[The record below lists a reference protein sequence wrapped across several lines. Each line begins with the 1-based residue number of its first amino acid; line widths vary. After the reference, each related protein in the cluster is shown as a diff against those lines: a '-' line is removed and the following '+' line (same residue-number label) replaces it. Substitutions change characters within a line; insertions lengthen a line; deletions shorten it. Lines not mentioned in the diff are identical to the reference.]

1 MNYHGYIGLSD
12 ENTLQWIFLNDRLI
26 YYPLILKLIKI
37 AFKKKLRLSVNQ
49 KSNWQDLRKKNIF
62 ILIFLTFSQKTFT
75 FAIKNEKRYAMF
87 YDTQKILNN
96 IRNSVFKCL
105 AEQITNYTA
114 IPYSHGK
121 LTKQKHLRSKRS
133 IFHNDMNKRNKNLTP
148 LMKQKNVMIDSK
160 KNLRRKAISSIVTNH
175 FDECHNKY
183 NNIKSINHYIAKYTK
198 KEKYLLNSIEH
209 QTENIFTKH
218 AKLYEKAF
226 RDKIYNNVDKVQKTV
241 NSVANNSIEFD
252 NNYDKNHDNNSNN
265 CVEISSSLSVW
276 SNWSYYTYN
285 EKECNSSR
293 NINNTF
299 SKNNM
304 HSQELFKY
312 IKQFDFLP
320 RKLCNLLQY
329 RVKLTNIQCLN
340 SPNNMVSRK
349 FQTKND

>member
-12 ENTLQWIFLNDRLI
+12 EDTLQWIFLNDRLI
-26 YYPLILKLIKI
+26 YYPLILKLIKV

-49 KSNWQDLRKKNIF
+49 KSNWQDLRKKNMF

-75 FAIKNEKRYAMF
+75 FAVENEKRYAMF

-105 AEQITNYTA
+105 AEQITNHTA

-121 LTKQKHLRSKRS
+121 LARQITHLKSKRS
-133 IFHNDMNKRNKNLTP
+133 AFRNDMNKRNKNLTP
-148 LMKQKNVMIDSK
+148 LMKQKNFMIDSK
-160 KNLRRKAISSIVTNH
+160 RRKAVSSIVPNHVH
-175 FDECHNKY
+175 FDECHNKH
-183 NNIKSINHYIAKYTK
+183 NKIKSINHYIAKYTK
-198 KEKYLLNSIEH
+198 KERYLLNSIEH

-218 AKLYEKAF
+218 TELYEKAF
-226 RDKIYNNVDKVQKTV
+226 RDKIYNNVNKVQKSFA
-241 NSVANNSIEFD
+241 NSIANNCMEFD
-252 NNYDKNHDNNSNN
+252 KNYDKNHYNNSNN
-265 CVEISSSLSVW
+265 SVEISSPLSVW
-276 SNWSYYTYN
+276 SNWSCYTN

-293 NINNTF
+293 NINDTF

-304 HSQELFKY
+304 HCQELFKY

-320 RKLCNLLQY
+320 RKLCNLLRY

-340 SPNNMVSRK
+340 SPNNTISRK
-349 FQTKND
+349 